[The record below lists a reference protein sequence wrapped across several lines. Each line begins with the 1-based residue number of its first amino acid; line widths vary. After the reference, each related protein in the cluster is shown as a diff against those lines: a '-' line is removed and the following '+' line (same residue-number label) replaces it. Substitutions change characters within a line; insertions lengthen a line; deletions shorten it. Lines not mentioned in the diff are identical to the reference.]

1 MQRIHKTVIVLACI
15 VLSVLLLSLSIDS
28 LGEVPTLEEL
38 QTPSL
43 PGLKPEVS
51 PTPNPES
58 TKLEKPDIEM
68 GEADPIFRVRGST
81 GTQYLRLMAYDKYLS
96 GLWGSSPSDPIT
108 YTGELLWPD
117 IYVNASLIR
126 VSFTVEPLTDLGMY
140 IPTAPNTIGLNL
152 TDLVTYYG
160 DEMVFSCEA
169 AVDAYNLTY
178 IKYSYSDDVLNVCDV
193 VYLPDYLEVPEEIEG
208 DLTALAEEIVGNAS
222 TPYEQLRALEEYL
235 ETHYDYNLT
244 CPDAPPGV
252 DPLEWFLYEGGE
264 GVCTDFNT
272 ALTMMARCLNMTAR
286 LVGGYYIDPEAM
298 LQDVYPIQAHA
309 FTEVPFEGLGWIIF
323 DATPGADLLSMIEEL
338 GGFNETD
345 GLPGPSIDDSGEL
358 PVEGDVPTTGEEVF
372 RIYGATGSPYLR
384 DGVGDYYNGS
394 WYMHGSI
401 SVPYWG
407 QYVASVIG
415 NYSGYQEYHYY
426 IEPAQALEGFIPS
439 PLHPLQIVVD
449 WNMTFYPEHE
459 LFRVDDPLT
468 LSYEVQS
475 EVYTFNETSLEKATP
490 YNSTLYLQVPDALE
504 DLITPF
510 AEQVTRN
517 VESPYL
523 KVKALESHL
532 KTNYSYNLSYTRS
545 PGGVDPVE
553 WFLFYEG
560 QGVCT
565 NFNTALTLLARS
577 LGVSARLVTGYLVDP
592 AAETQS
598 VETTQAHAYTEAL
611 FDDLGWIVFDAT
623 PAGETWTPEEPS
635 NRTPTNTT
643 ITYQDEYVLVGS
655 CFTVAGTVVDDQGN
669 DVSGLDVL
677 VYLKKEK
684 SGDGTLAGRGVVVDG
699 RFNVTCLFP
708 LGLPGG
714 EYNVDAHTLG
724 NEVYMESW
732 SDPPIVSYTETEFTY
747 DVPEKVVTGQAFN
760 MSCTLVEKQTSR
772 SLAEAQ
778 CTVTAGR
785 ETYNRVTDGE
795 GCIRLTGLF
804 DDPGAFMVEMTYEG
818 AEYHLGTSAST
829 YVESVSLT
837 ITPTRDIALVR
848 GENSV
853 IRGRVHADEIPGDS
867 EALTLHLEDKEISTV
882 TNEVGEFFISYRPPI
897 DHELGEV
904 PLEFT
909 LHRNKQRVDA
919 FALVKARSRISL
931 DTRQQVQAGWQH
943 AVKVVLRDDHGESL
957 GSRPLTLLYRCGEL
971 AENFTATTDGA
982 GVAEFSFKLSEP
994 EDGTMTLSASYQGE
1008 ELYTAASAMTTLT
1021 VLTPTRFP
1029 VLQAAAVLLGL
1040 VGVGAFVYLQMKRT
1054 REAPP
1059 EQPMSVAES
1068 ETRSTRLTI
1077 SLPQI
1082 QTPFPNVWGVN
1093 EELEVSVELITVEGY
1108 PIMNAQ
1114 IDMEVDGEPRVVST
1128 GEEGLSSTTT
1138 VSRSTRSLK
1147 ISASYRVEDLYTE
1160 LDVKIVEY
1168 RDEIIGLFNTKF
1180 RDARK
1185 RFDKIKDNYTAR
1197 ELLGYLKTQTPAETY
1212 GALGEMTFIFE
1223 EANYSLHPIARD
1235 CYERFYLA
1243 KNEFEE
1249 AFDGEES

>member
-1 MQRIHKTVIVLACI
+1 LQRIHKTVIVLACI

-126 VSFTVEPLTDLGMY
+126 VSFTVEPLTDLGTY

-169 AVDAYNLTY
+169 GVDAYNLTY
-178 IKYSYSDDVLNVCDV
+178 VKYSYSDDLLEVRDV
-193 VYLPDYLEVPEEIEG
+193 VYLPDYLEVPEEIEY
-208 DLTALAEEIVGNAS
+208 DLTSLAEEIVGDAS

-235 ETHYDYNLT
+235 ESHYDYNLT

-252 DPLEWFLYEGGE
+252 DPLEWFLYESGE

-272 ALTMMARCLNMTAR
+272 ALTMMARCLNITAR

-309 FTEVPFEGLGWIIF
+309 FTEIPFESLGWIIF
-323 DATPGADLLSMIEEL
+323 DATPGADLVSMIEEF
-338 GGFNETD
+338 GGFNET
-345 GLPGPSIDDSGEL
+345 GEPPGPSYDDSEEL

-384 DGVGDYYNGS
+384 DGVGYYYNGS

-407 QYVASVIG
+407 QYVASVIS
-415 NYSGYQEYHYY
+415 NYSGYQDHHYY
-426 IEPAQALEGFIPS
+426 VEPAQALGGFIPS
-439 PLHPLQIVVD
+439 PLHPLKIVVD
-449 WNMTFYPEHE
+449 WNMTFYPEHG
-459 LFRVDDPLT
+459 LFRVDDPLN

-475 EVYTFNETSLEKATP
+475 EDYTFNETTLEKATP
-490 YNSTLYLQVPDALE
+490 YNSTLYLQVPDTLE
-504 DLITPF
+504 DLILPF
-510 AEQVTRN
+510 AEQVTRDA
-517 VESPYL
+517 ESPYL
-523 KVKALESHL
+523 KVKALENYL
-532 KTNYSYNLSYTRS
+532 KTNYHYNLSYTRS
-545 PGGVDPVE
+545 PSGVDPVE
-553 WFLFYEG
+553 WFLFHER

-577 LGVSARLVTGYLVDP
+577 LGVPARLVTGYLVDP

-635 NRTPTNTT
+635 NTTPTNTT
-643 ITYQDEYVLVGS
+643 ITHQDEYVLVGS
-655 CFTVAGTVVDDQGN
+655 YFTVAGTVVDDQGN

-724 NEVYMESW
+724 NDVYMDSW

-760 MSCTLVEKQTSR
+760 ISCTLVEKQTSR

-778 CTVTAGR
+778 CTVTAGA
-785 ETYNRVTDGE
+785 ETYNKVTDSE
-795 GCIRLTGLF
+795 GRIRLTGIF
-804 DDPGAFMVEMTYEG
+804 DEPGAFMVEMKYEG
-818 AEYHLGTSAST
+818 AEYHLGTSEST
-829 YVESVSLT
+829 YVESVPLT

-853 IRGRVHADEIPGDS
+853 IKGRVHADEIPGDS
-867 EALTLHLEDKEISTV
+867 ETLTLRLEDKEISTV
-882 TNEVGEFFISYRPPI
+882 TNEVGEFFIAYRPPI

-909 LHRNKQRVDA
+909 LHSNKQRVDSSA
-919 FALVKARSRISL
+919 VVKARPTISL
-931 DTRQQVQAGWQH
+931 ESRQQVQAGQQH
-943 AVKVVLRDDHGESL
+943 TVKVVLRDDHGEYL
-957 GSRPLTLLYRCGEL
+957 RSRPLTLLYHCGEL
-971 AENFTATTDGA
+971 TENLTAATDGA
-982 GVAEFSFKLSEP
+982 GVAEFSFRLSEP
-994 EDGTMTLSASYQGE
+994 EDSTITLSASYPGE
-1008 ELYTAASAMTTLT
+1008 GLYTAASVVTTLT

-1029 VLQAAAVLLGL
+1029 VVQAAAVFLAL
-1040 VGVGAFVYLQMKRT
+1040 VGVGALVYLQMKRKE
-1054 REAPP
+1054 EAPH
-1059 EQPMSVAES
+1059 EQPISVAES

-1082 QTPFPNVWGVN
+1082 QAPFPNVWGVN
-1093 EELEVSVELITVEGY
+1093 EELETSVELTTVDGY
-1108 PIMNAQ
+1108 PIMNAK
-1114 IDMEVDGEPRVVST
+1114 INMEIDGEPRVVST

-1138 VSRSTRSLK
+1138 VIPSTGSLK
-1147 ISASYRVEDLYTE
+1147 ISASYRVEELNTE
-1160 LDVKIVEY
+1160 LAVKIVDY
-1168 RDEIIGLFNTKF
+1168 REEISDLFNTKF

-1197 ELLGYLKTQTPAETY
+1197 ELLGYLKTQTPADTH

-1223 EANYSLHPIARD
+1223 EANYSLHLIARES
-1235 CYERFYLA
+1235 YERFYLA
-1243 KNEFEE
+1243 KIEFEE